1 MVCRISAL
9 HTHITKNGYISKHTN
24 SNVMDETTNLR
35 LNINNKETELVTIAS
50 IETLKRHNKK
60 CSKDEVLALVK
71 DSSEKAITMESF
83 EKYLELLQANHSI
96 KYNIIS
102 NRTCQSIPKHS
113 SIPQV
118 NTQNTST
125 IRNDF
130 EDFKSNFIET
140 LTHYSPVLLIYTP

>member
-1 MVCRISAL
+1 
-9 HTHITKNGYISKHTN
+9 
-24 SNVMDETTNLR
+24 MDETTNLR
-35 LNINNKETELVTIAS
+35 LNINNKEIELVTIAS

-102 NRTCQSIPKHS
+102 NRTSVHS
-113 SIPQV
+113 
-118 NTQNTST
+118 
-125 IRNDF
+125 
-130 EDFKSNFIET
+130 
-140 LTHYSPVLLIYTP
+140 